1 MVVNLSRLIYIFFI
15 FTIFLNASDINF
27 QKTLEKF
34 KKNYKDSLE
43 MALNKTEYCA
53 KKANKNSINKL
64 MLKNINLQKKV
75 LQNALFYLSVRNNLI
90 CEEKT
95 LDKLVIDT
103 SNYLFALKRYD
114 EKNIDL
120 QNKIEGELKSYQ
132 FSVYSSKR
140 LMYESKENYEKI
152 SDSDKKK
159 LNKIKELK
167 SVFNFDDL
175 M

>member
-1 MVVNLSRLIYIFFI
+1 
-15 FTIFLNASDINF
+15 
-27 QKTLEKF
+27 
-34 KKNYKDSLE
+34 
-43 MALNKTEYCA
+43 
-53 KKANKNSINKL
+53 

-75 LQNALFYLSVRNNLI
+75 LQNALFYLSVKNNLI

-95 LDKLVIDT
+95 LDNLVIDT

-132 FSVYSSKR
+132 LSVYSSKR

-152 SDSDKKK
+152 SDLEKNK
-159 LNKIKELK
+159 LNQIKELK
-167 SVFNFDDL
+167 SVFNFDDI